1 MLKLL
6 KMSLLWAAVAVA
18 PWAIAAPGEFWEM
31 TTKSEMPGMPMAMPA
46 QTMKVC
52 VPKGAERDPK
62 SSMTD
67 KNCVMSDMKTVGNKM
82 MWKLQC
88 NNKGEIMNGE
98 GEMTASGDSQEG
110 TTRLQG
116 SSGGHKFDMTMTYKN
131 RRIGGA
137 CDTEDAVKE
146 MRSKVNAQQ
155 AIMCDTTGK
164 TNEQI
169 LHQYSYMLEEDVCP
183 GKKQPFCEMLRR
195 EIGRDSKVFAFV
207 SSVDKNYQGKDRAR
221 SPANS
226 CGIDMDT
233 ATRTVC
239 KTFNSKNAD
248 SLTPHCPVEAKA
260 YRDNERRKS
269 CEGRSYTA
277 REDLSKCLAGIDPN
291 EVNEEDAAANPLN
304 RNSRTKAGSGPSAT
318 GTVPLSRDEVADLPP
333 PQRINPNANPG
344 GNADATI
351 NPADALMESAKKLKG
366 LFKF

>member
-1 MLKLL
+1 MNRHLKIA
-6 KMSLLWAAVAVA
+6 LLWAAAVAA
-18 PWAIAAPGEFWEM
+18 PWAVAAPGEFWEM

-62 SSMTD
+62 NSMTD
-67 KNCVMSDMKTVGNKM
+67 KSCVMSDMKTVGNKM
-82 MWKLQC
+82 MWKVQC
-88 NNKGEIMNGE
+88 NNKGEVMNGE
-98 GEMTASGDSQEG
+98 GEMTATGDAQEG

-137 CDTEDAVKE
+137 CDTEDAVKDVRAK
-146 MRSKVNAQQ
+146 MDAQK
-155 AIMCDTTGK
+155 AVLCDTTGR
-164 TNEQI
+164 TTEQMLGQSTYLLNE
-169 LHQYSYMLEEDVCP
+169 EVCP
-183 GKKQPFCEMLRR
+183 GKKQPFCEMVRR
-195 EIGRDSKVFAFV
+195 EIGRDSTVFAYV
-207 SSVDKNYQGKDRAR
+207 SRVDKNYQGKDRAK
-221 SPANS
+221 STSNS
-226 CGIDMDT
+226 CGIDME
-233 ATRTVC
+233 ATTRAVC
-239 KTFNSKNAD
+239 KTFSSKNAE

-291 EVNEEDAAANPLN
+291 QVNDDEATANPVK
-304 RNSRTKAGSGPSAT
+304 RNTRTKAGSGPSAT
-318 GTVPLSRDEVADLPP
+318 NTVTMPRDEVADLPP
-333 PQRINPNANPG
+333 SQWPNPNANPG
-344 GNADATI
+344 KNNDANG